1 MAVVRHKAAIHSGH
15 FMISDF
21 EPDEPDEEVVQVPP
35 EEGSNITNLIVPDDP
50 EESTSDE
57 IITESTS
64 NRFEDLNR
72 QRVESNLITPTVF
85 VRNASTNN
93 HRAKKPSGSN
103 RIRVSFAESRDK
115 EISLATLFKSMSNT
129 YRLRLTSPRWNR
141 FR

>member
-35 EEGSNITNLIVPDDP
+35 EEGSNITNLIVPDP
-50 EESTSDE
+50 EESTSDD

-64 NRFEDLNR
+64 IEEVD
-72 QRVESNLITPTVF
+72 RVSSNI
-85 VRNASTNN
+85 VRNN
-93 HRAKKPSGSN
+93 RAKKPSGSN